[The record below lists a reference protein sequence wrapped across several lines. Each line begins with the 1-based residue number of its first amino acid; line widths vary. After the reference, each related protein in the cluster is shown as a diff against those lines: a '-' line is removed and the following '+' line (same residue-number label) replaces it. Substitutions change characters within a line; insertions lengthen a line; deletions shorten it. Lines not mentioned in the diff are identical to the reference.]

1 MPPLGYKMSE
11 ESKEKMR
18 QAKLKNPVRYWLGKK
33 ISKEHFEKLHKARLE
48 KAPTPHLGKT
58 FTNDAKKR
66 ISETLKKKF
75 RSGELI
81 SPLRKLGLIGLT
93 GDKAM
98 NWRGGAAIKTQR
110 ARGHLQY
117 KIWRKS
123 IWERDNFTCQK
134 CKKRGYKLISHHIQ
148 NFAQYPAL
156 RFAIDNGITFC
167 PTCHKDFH
175 KRYSNRNN
183 NYQQISEFLRL

>member
-1 MPPLGYKMSE
+1 MSD

-18 QAKLKNPVRYWLGKK
+18 QAKLRNPVRYWLGKK
-33 ISKEHFEKLHKARLE
+33 ISKEHNLKMQEGKRL
-48 KAPTPHLGKT
+48 KAPKPRLGKK
-58 FTNDAKKR
+58 FTEESKKK

-75 RSGELI
+75 KSGELI

-98 NWRGGAAIKTQR
+98 NWRGGTAIKTQR

-117 KIWRKS
+117 KIWQKS
-123 IWERDNFTCQK
+123 VWERDDWVCQK
-134 CKKRGYKLISHHIQ
+134 CKKRGGVLRAHHIQ
-148 NFAQYPAL
+148 NFAQWPAL

-167 PTCHKDFH
+167 NACHRNFH
-175 KRYSNRNN
+175 KKYGNRNN
-183 NYQQISEFLRL
+183 NYQQISEYIHL